1 MHLIRPMIALLGLTG
16 LVAGSLACR
25 IPGPDG
31 APDSAQPAV
40 QAGNLLPNA
49 SFELPLGEEPRQ
61 PGNWGDILNALTINL
76 AATNQQPGNWP
87 PRRVEVEAVEGNHAV
102 RIALDPAGGAF
113 LGHLTSPVV
122 PVRGGQVYTLSA
134 YVRSEVPS
142 AWLKLCFWTRPL
154 DWRDPDPAAS
164 AGQYLAFSGPDAQS
178 EAMEVSRDWK
188 RYEFTFVVEHLVS
201 QGVADLVVGGKGPG
215 KAWVDAVQLEPGPR
229 ASAFRTRYPV
239 EAVLAGR
246 RKPPMLH
253 LVDEPL
259 ELVLASYNSSGSPW
273 SGGFRLNIQTLEGR
287 GVLEKRLPGTVPAGF
302 REQKLSYSFE
312 RVGEFRA
319 RVGSGSGTPIG
330 LEEYLFVVHP
340 VMHRD
345 LQAVTYSRRG
355 RLHQLPAERVWIPW
369 NDNEDFFADP
379 QANLTVTRQGAIYAG
394 LKGGVVA
401 VTRDGGRNW
410 DLIHSS
416 KTLLSVLPDGAF
428 LNATRE
434 SGGLRM
440 YRSEDEGRSW
450 TRLGFIEVTGSQAG
464 PVTQLK
470 DGTLV
475 WPIGHPRPGV
485 PHTVYAYRSQDGGRT
500 WSEGYPICPGGEP
513 ALIQL
518 DSGRLLAVARHNPS
532 RAPGEWEKFYRNE
545 ASWRLWQWATSYY
558 DHHRNRLS
566 SYEKNLLMAD
576 SDDGGIT
583 WKNPRAVTHLLDEM
597 HGSAVQLPD
606 GRIVLMYVHRLP
618 ALHGGERAKVS
629 RDGGYTWEEELY
641 YLNTVG
647 APNWEEVLTALK
659 NADGGVFTFEESR
672 RRSFP
677 AEGQTL
683 KGMWYI
689 NDHVSKPGYSASCV
703 LPPELADGK
712 SGMILSIVGERKG
725 KDLPARMQAIRWR
738 PLAR

>member
-1 MHLIRPMIALLGLTG
+1 MHLTRPMIALLGLTG

-87 PRRVEVEAVEGNHAV
+87 PRRVEAEAVEGNHAV

-273 SGGFRLNIQTLEGR
+273 SGEMRLNIDTLEGR

-330 LEEYLFVVHP
+330 LEDYLFVVHP

-401 VTRDGGRNW
+401 VTRDGGQSW
-410 DLIHSS
+410 KLIHSS

-440 YRSEDEGRSW
+440 YRSEDEGRNW
-450 TRLGFIEVTGSQAG
+450 TALGSIQVTGSQAG

-545 ASWRLWQWATSYY
+545 SSWRLWQWATSYY

-659 NADGGVFTFEESR
+659 NADGGVFTFEESH

-712 SGMILSIVGERKG
+712 PGMILSIVGERKG

>member
-1 MHLIRPMIALLGLTG
+1 MHLTRRTIAMVGLAG
-16 LVAGSLACR
+16 LVAGLAACR

-40 QAGNLLPNA
+40 QAGNLLSNA

-61 PGNWGDILNALTINL
+61 PGNWGDILNPLTINL
-76 AATNQQPGNWP
+76 AASNQQPGNWP
-87 PRRVEVEAVEGNHAV
+87 PRRVEAEAVEGNHAV

-122 PVRGGQVYTLSA
+122 PVRGSQVYTLSA

-259 ELVLASYNSSGSPW
+259 ELVLASYNSSESPW
-273 SGGFRLNIQTLEGR
+273 SGGMRLNIDTLEGR

-312 RVGEFRA
+312 LVGEFRA

-330 LEEYLFVVHP
+330 LEDYLFVVHP
-340 VMHRD
+340 VMDRD
-345 LQAVTYSRRG
+345 LQAVTFSRRG

-401 VTRDGGRNW
+401 VTRDGGQSW
-410 DLIHSS
+410 KLIHSS
-416 KTLLSVLPDGAF
+416 KSLLSVLPDGAF

-440 YRSEDEGRSW
+440 YRSEDEGRNW

-464 PVTQLK
+464 PVTQMK

-485 PHTVYAYRSQDGGRT
+485 PHTVYAYRSRDGGRT

-545 ASWRLWQWATSYY
+545 SSWRLWQWATSYY

-641 YLNTVG
+641 YLNTVE

-712 SGMILSIVGERKG
+712 PGMILSIVGERKG
-725 KDLPARMQAIRWR
+725 NDLPARMQAIRWR

>member
-1 MHLIRPMIALLGLTG
+1 MHLTRRTIAMVGLAG
-16 LVAGSLACR
+16 LVAGLAACR

-61 PGNWGDILNALTINL
+61 PGNWGDILNPLTINL

-87 PRRVEVEAVEGNHAV
+87 PRRVEAEAVEGNHAV

-259 ELVLASYNSSGSPW
+259 ELVLASYNSSESPW
-273 SGGFRLNIQTLEGR
+273 SGGMRLNIDTLEGR

-312 RVGEFRA
+312 LVGEFRA

-330 LEEYLFVVHP
+330 LEDYLFVVHP
-340 VMHRD
+340 VMDRD
-345 LQAVTYSRRG
+345 LQAVTFSRRG
-355 RLHQLPAERVWIPW
+355 RLHQLPAKRVWIPW

-401 VTRDGGRNW
+401 VTRDGGQSW
-410 DLIHSS
+410 KLIHSS
-416 KTLLSVLPDGAF
+416 KSLLSVLPDGAF

-440 YRSEDEGRSW
+440 YRSEDEGRNW

-464 PVTQLK
+464 PVTQMK

-485 PHTVYAYRSQDGGRT
+485 PHTVYAYRSRDGGRT

-629 RDGGYTWEEELY
+629 RDGGNTWEEELY

-712 SGMILSIVGERKG
+712 PGMILSIVGERKG

>member
-1 MHLIRPMIALLGLTG
+1 MHLTRRTIAMVGLAG
-16 LVAGSLACR
+16 LVAGLAACR

-87 PRRVEVEAVEGNHAV
+87 PRRVEAEAVEGNHAA
-102 RIALDPAGGAF
+102 RIALDRAGDAF
-113 LGHLTSPVV
+113 AGHLTSPVV

-188 RYEFTFVVEHLVS
+188 RYQFTFVVEHLVS

-259 ELVLASYNSSGSPW
+259 ELVLASYNSSGSAW
-273 SGGFRLNIQTLEGR
+273 NKEMRLKIESLEGA
-287 GVLEKRLPGTVPAGF
+287 GVLEERLLGPVPAGY
-302 REQKLSYSFE
+302 RERKLSYPFE

-330 LEEYLFVVHP
+330 LEDYLFVVHP

-345 LQAVTYSRRG
+345 LQAVTFSRRG

-485 PHTVYAYRSQDGGRT
+485 PHTVYAYRSRDGGRT
-500 WSEGYPICPGGEP
+500 WSEGYPIGPGGEP

-518 DSGRLLAVARHNPS
+518 DSGRLLAVVRHNPS

-629 RDGGYTWEEELY
+629 RDGGNTWEEELY

-647 APNWEEVLTALK
+647 APNWEEVLTALE

-672 RRSFP
+672 QRSYP
-677 AEGQTL
+677 ADGDTL

-712 SGMILSIVGERKG
+712 PGMILSIVGERKG

-738 PLAR
+738 PLPR